1 MKQFME
7 ERRALLNDTQSKI
20 SSQEKLLKAEILE
33 LRHQRTTLED
43 RLSQLTDD
51 FQAMQAKANNLAIL
65 CRHVEQG
72 RDEAVEG
79 QNRLRG
85 EIRLMKESFSQTF
98 RQDTVRHTH
107 SYYQGL
113 STHSHHILNTFSS
126 HSNTFLSYCSTLL
139 TNIFEHSLEQPI
151 QHPF

>member
-1 MKQFME
+1 MTLQPPISHLDPYTLPSSEQFME

-43 RLSQLTDD
+43 RLSQLGDD
-51 FQAMQAKANNLAIL
+51 FQAMQAKATNLSIL
-65 CRHVEQG
+65 CRQVEQG

-98 RQDTVRHTH
+98 RQDTVTPAFHTVPIT
-107 SYYQGL
+107 L
-113 STHSHHILNTFSS
+113 IIARSTP
-126 HSNTFLSYCSTLL
+126 SNPL
-139 TNIFEHSLEQPI
+139 
-151 QHPF
+151 